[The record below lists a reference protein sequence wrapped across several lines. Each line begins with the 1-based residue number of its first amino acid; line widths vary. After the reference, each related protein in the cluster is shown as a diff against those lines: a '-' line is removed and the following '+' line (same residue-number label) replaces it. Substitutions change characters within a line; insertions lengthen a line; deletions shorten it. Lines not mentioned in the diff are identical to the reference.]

1 MSYTTDAALATAHA
15 EVKSEIARTDT
26 KASLL
31 LAFNGAVLAGTWSVA
46 GSVHLPTAARI
57 AGAAGVA
64 VLLGAVTL
72 LLRTVR
78 PNLGGAGSRSA
89 GFPRWA
95 TLTAGEIADVLEV
108 DGRAEDIAVLSRIA
122 VAKFQRLRRSID
134 WTLIGGVLLVVA
146 AVVTWV
152 GAS

>member
-1 MSYTTDAALATAHA
+1 MSYTIDSALTATHA

-31 LAFNGAVLAGTWSVA
+31 LAFNGAVLAGIWSVA
-46 GSVHLPTAARI
+46 GSVHLSTAARI
-57 AGAAGVA
+57 VGAAGVV
-64 VLLGAVTL
+64 VLLGAVAL

-78 PNLGGAGSRSA
+78 PNLGGAQPA

-95 TLTAGEIADVLEV
+95 TLTAGEIADALEV

-122 VAKFQRLRRSID
+122 VAKFQRLRCSID
-134 WTLIGGVLLVVA
+134 WTLVGGVLLVVA